1 MYTVRTVKDI
11 MSFIIPP
18 FEKYMLIT
26 QKRADFEIFKKI
38 VLILANVRGLDMEN
52 FYKILNLKV
61 NHNSISEELLNTF
74 PNITPIPRPEFPFIG
89 ITDAQLLVGFILFF
103 FLLLLFLD

>member
-11 MSFIIPP
+11 MSSIIPQ
-18 FEKYMLIT
+18 FEKYTLIT

-38 VLILANVRGLDMEN
+38 VLILANVRGLDMDN

-61 NHNSISEELLNTF
+61 NHNRGISEELINTF
-74 PNITPIPRPEFPFIG
+74 PNITPIARPVFPFIG
-89 ITDAQLLVGFILFF
+89 IPDAQ
-103 FLLLLFLD
+103 